1 MNISGLDKAEV
12 LAALFNASR
21 QQGISFLDSRG
32 RRDMTKERAA
42 EILKI
47 TEDFD
52 YLEGRVM
59 KISLDRDEVE
69 THLYDRDNGQGAAER
84 AIAHLVAARDKTNV
98 AGVAMLRPAPRAA
111 TSRSRTAAR
120 CSTDNSLDIT
130 NPLSPLSPLNP
141 LSPFSPLNTTFD
153 NSPQTSS
160 GHCSRSSHT
169 SSDYGSSSSS
179 SDSSCSY
186 SSDNGSSSSS
196 YD

>member
-1 MNISGLDKAEV
+1 MNVSGLDKAEV

-69 THLYDRDNGQGAAER
+69 TRLYDRDNGQGAAER
-84 AIAHLVAARDKTNV
+84 AIAHLVAARDKTDA
-98 AGVAMLRPAPRAA
+98 AGVAMLTTAPGEA

-120 CSTDNSLDIT
+120 STTDNSLDLT
-130 NPLSPLSPLNP
+130 NPLNS

-153 NSPQTSS
+153 SSPQTSS
-160 GHCSRSSHT
+160 DHCSRSSHT

-186 SSDNGSSSSS
+186 SSDSGSSSSS

>member
-21 QQGISFLDSRG
+21 EQGISFLDSRG

-42 EILKI
+42 EILKV
-47 TEDFD
+47 TEHFD

-69 THLYDRDNGQGAAER
+69 TRLYDRDNGQASAER
-84 AIAHLVAARDKTNV
+84 AIAHLVAARHESDP
-98 AGVAMLRPAPRAA
+98 AGVAMLRPSPGAT

-120 CSTDNSLDIT
+120 SSYDNSLDIT
-130 NPLSPLSPLNP
+130 NTLNP

-153 NSPQTSS
+153 SAPQPSS
-160 GHCSRSSHT
+160 DHCSSNSS
-169 SSDYGSSSSS
+169 SADYGSSSSS

-186 SSDNGSSSSS
+186 SSDSSSSSSS

>member
-12 LAALFNASR
+12 LAALFHASR
-21 QQGISFLDSRG
+21 QQGMGFLDSRG
-32 RRDMTKERAA
+32 DRAMSKERAA

-52 YLEGRVM
+52 YLDGRVM

-69 THLYDRDNGQGAAER
+69 TRLYDRDNGQGAAER
-84 AIAHLVAARDKTNV
+84 AIAHLVAARDKAEA
-98 AGVAMLRPAPRAA
+98 AGVAMLTPGSGAA
-111 TSRSRTAAR
+111 TSRSRTGAR
-120 CSTDNSLDIT
+120 ASTDTSLDLT
-130 NPLSPLSPLNP
+130 NPLNPLNP

-153 NSPQTSS
+153 SAPQPSS
-160 GHCSRSSHT
+160 DHCSSNSSA
-169 SSDYGSSSSS
+169 DYGSSNSS

-186 SSDNGSSSSS
+186 SSDSGSSSSS

>member
-1 MNISGLDKAEV
+1 MNIKGLDKAEV

-21 QQGISFLDSRG
+21 QQGMGFLDSRG
-32 RRDMTKERAA
+32 GRDMTKERAA

-52 YLEGRVM
+52 YLDGRVM

-69 THLYDRDNGQGAAER
+69 TRLYDRDNGQGAAER
-84 AIAHLVAARDKTNV
+84 AIAHLVAARDKTDA
-98 AGVAMLRPAPRAA
+98 AGVSMPTPEPGAA

-120 CSTDNSLDIT
+120 SSTDNSLDLT
-130 NPLSPLSPLNP
+130 NPLNP
-141 LSPFSPLNTTFD
+141 LSPFSPLNTTLD
-153 NSPQTSS
+153 NSPQSS
-160 GHCSRSSHT
+160 SDHCSRSSHT

-186 SSDNGSSSSS
+186 SSDSGSSSSS

>member
-1 MNISGLDKAEV
+1 MNIKGLDKAEV
-12 LAALFNASR
+12 LAALFNASH
-21 QQGISFLDSRG
+21 QQGMGFLDSRG
-32 RRDMTKERAA
+32 GRDMTKERAA

-47 TEDFD
+47 TGDFD
-52 YLEGRVM
+52 YLDGRVM

-69 THLYDRDNGQGAAER
+69 TRLYDRDNGQGAAER
-84 AIAHLVAARDKTNV
+84 AIAHLVAARDKTDA
-98 AGVAMLRPAPRAA
+98 AGVAMLTPAPGGA

-120 CSTDNSLDIT
+120 SSTDNSLDLT
-130 NPLSPLSPLNP
+130 NPLNP

-160 GHCSRSSHT
+160 DQCSSTSHT

-186 SSDNGSSSSS
+186 SSDSGSSSSS

>member
-69 THLYDRDNGQGAAER
+69 TRLYDRDNGQGSAER
-84 AIAHLVAARDKTNV
+84 AIAHLVAARDKTAA
-98 AGVAMLRPAPRAA
+98 AGVAM
-111 TSRSRTAAR
+111 RTAAIS
-120 CSTDNSLDIT
+120 STDNSLDLT
-130 NPLSPLSPLNP
+130 NPLNP
-141 LSPFSPLNTTFD
+141 LSPFSPLNTAFD

-160 GHCSRSSHT
+160 GHCSKSSHT

-186 SSDNGSSSSS
+186 SSDSGSSSSS

>member
-21 QQGISFLDSRG
+21 QQGMGFLNSRG
-32 RRDMTKERAA
+32 DRDMSKERAA

-52 YLEGRVM
+52 YLDGRVM
-59 KISLDRDEVE
+59 KISLNHDEVE
-69 THLYDRDNGQGAAER
+69 TRLYDRDNGQGSAER
-84 AIAHLVAARDKTNV
+84 AIAHLIAARDKTA
-98 AGVAMLRPAPRAA
+98 AGVAMLTPGPGTA
-111 TSRSRTAAR
+111 TSRSRSAAR
-120 CSTDNSLDIT
+120 STTDNSLDLT
-130 NPLSPLSPLNP
+130 NPLNP
-141 LSPFSPLNTTFD
+141 LSPFSPLNTSFD
-153 NSPQTSS
+153 HAPQSS
-160 GHCSRSSHT
+160 SDSCSSNSHT

-186 SSDNGSSSSS
+186 SSDSGSSSSS

>member
-1 MNISGLDKAEV
+1 MNIKGLDKAEV
-12 LAALFNASR
+12 LAALFNASH
-21 QQGISFLDSRG
+21 QQGMGFLDSRG
-32 RRDMTKERAA
+32 GRDMTKERAA

-47 TEDFD
+47 TGDFD
-52 YLEGRVM
+52 YLDGRVM

-69 THLYDRDNGQGAAER
+69 TRLYDRDNGQGAAER
-84 AIAHLVAARDKTNV
+84 AIAHLVAARDKTDA
-98 AGVAMLRPAPRAA
+98 AGVAMLTPAPGGA

-120 CSTDNSLDIT
+120 SSTDNSLDMT
-130 NPLSPLSPLNP
+130 NPLNP

-160 GHCSRSSHT
+160 DQCSSTSHT

-186 SSDNGSSSSS
+186 SSDSGSSSSS

>member
-42 EILKI
+42 EILKV
-47 TEDFD
+47 TEHFD

-69 THLYDRDNGQGAAER
+69 TRLHDRDNGQGSAER
-84 AIAHLVAARDKTNV
+84 AIAHLVAARDESDP
-98 AGVAMLRPAPRAA
+98 AGVAMLRPSPGAT

-120 CSTDNSLDIT
+120 SSTDNSLDMT
-130 NPLSPLSPLNP
+130 NP
-141 LSPFSPLNTTFD
+141 LSPFSPLYTTFD
-153 NSPQTSS
+153 SAPQPSS
-160 GHCSRSSHT
+160 DHCSSNSSA
-169 SSDYGSSSSS
+169 DYGSSNSS

-186 SSDNGSSSSS
+186 SSESGSSSSS

>member
-1 MNISGLDKAEV
+1 MNIKGLDKAEV
-12 LAALFNASR
+12 LAALFNASH
-21 QQGISFLDSRG
+21 QQGMGFLDSRG
-32 RRDMTKERAA
+32 GRDMTKERAA

-52 YLEGRVM
+52 YLDGRVM

-69 THLYDRDNGQGAAER
+69 TRLYDRDNGQGAAER
-84 AIAHLVAARDKTNV
+84 AIAHLVAARDKTDA
-98 AGVAMLRPAPRAA
+98 AGVAMLTPAPGGA

-120 CSTDNSLDIT
+120 SSTDNSLDMT
-130 NPLSPLSPLNP
+130 NPLNP
-141 LSPFSPLNTTFD
+141 LSPFSPFNTTFD

-160 GHCSRSSHT
+160 DQCSSTSHT

-186 SSDNGSSSSS
+186 SSDSGSSSSS